1 MKLDTQG
8 TEFQIVK
15 SLIKSKF
22 RKTLLAVELENNIL
36 HEPIYMGSSE
46 THEILKFFKENN
58 FEVISLD
65 VVTSIY
71 PKSSRYLKQ
80 NNIPSECDWVFM
92 KKFEILC
99 SSDFVTQINALKVYI
114 SYNLFGEALGLI
126 NFILAE
132 QEIDQKHKKNLSK
145 IQRILS

>member
-1 MKLDTQG
+1 
-8 TEFQIVK
+8 
-15 SLIKSKF
+15 
-22 RKTLLAVELENNIL
+22 
-36 HEPIYMGSSE
+36 
-46 THEILKFFKENN
+46 
-58 FEVISLD
+58 
-65 VVTSIY
+65 
-71 PKSSRYLKQ
+71 
-80 NNIPSECDWVFM
+80 M